1 MEDGGWAMPEM
12 YTTTGT
18 AEGLTQT
25 YERKKKRKDL
35 KKDAQ
40 MQALKGMS

>member
-1 MEDGGWAMPEM
+1 MPET
-12 YTTTGT
+12 YTTGDTP
-18 AEGLTQT
+18 ESLRQT

-40 MQALKGMS
+40 LQALKGMSGG